1 MYVKQIYEIKE
12 KDKLN
17 TQYDYCYI
25 INACSFI
32 GDNLYSLHVN
42 TDKQLDKA
50 LHENKQYLL
59 PIVTS
64 GTNCELKSNTDVFI
78 DFSLDFLNVLNEYN
92 KMFALSLYLD
102 LKLIFE
108 VDKTDIVNNVIKSKT
123 QLGYLVKGIKNG
135 FYLNEELFYFL
146 KNEVLSTDYINVQEL
161 KYIFLKLSRIKWSIQ
176 DIATYCYSQL
186 ICNEKENTI
195 FEARIMNF
203 IDRISTL

>member
-1 MYVKQIYEIKE
+1 MYTNQIYKITE

-25 INACSFI
+25 INSCSFI
-32 GDNLYSLHVN
+32 GDNVYSLLVN
-42 TDKQLDKA
+42 TDNALDKA
-50 LHENKQYLL
+50 LRANKQYFT
-59 PIVTS
+59 PITTA
-64 GTNCELKSNTDVFI
+64 GTYCELKTNNDVFI
-78 DFSLDFLNVLNEYN
+78 DFSLDFLNVLNDYN

-123 QLGYLVKGIKNG
+123 QLGYLIKGIKNG

-146 KNEVLSTDYINVQEL
+146 KNEVLSTDYINDQEL
-161 KYIFLKLSRIKWSIQ
+161 KYIFLKLSRIKWSIR

-203 IDRISTL
+203 MDRISTL